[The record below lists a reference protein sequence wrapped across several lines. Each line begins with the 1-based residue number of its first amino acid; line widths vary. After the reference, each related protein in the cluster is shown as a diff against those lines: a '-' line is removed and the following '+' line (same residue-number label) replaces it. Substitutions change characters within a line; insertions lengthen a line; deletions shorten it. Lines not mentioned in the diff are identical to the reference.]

1 MKHSRKK
8 EILGSGKW
16 KQVRL
21 RVLARDGWQCT
32 YCGTHLDNTNA
43 QVDHVVPL
51 AKDSSDPFNMEGL
64 VAACRRCN
72 LQKGDR
78 NNFGVFLGSTPTP
91 PVFLDYISPMQSETM
106 LDSPFKTRP
115 DPDQ

>member
-43 QVDHVVPL
+43 QVDHVIPL

-78 NNFGVFLGSTPTP
+78 NNFGVFLGTVPTP
-91 PVFLDYISPMQSETM
+91 PVFLGSSLPETTVTQPS
-106 LDSPFKTRP
+106 SPFSSP
-115 DPDQ
+115 SQAI

>member
-1 MKHSRKK
+1 LNNNRKK

-16 KQVRL
+16 KAIRL
-21 RVLARDGWQCT
+21 KVLARDGYQCA
-32 YCGTHLDNTNA
+32 YCGIGLDKTNA

-72 LQKGDR
+72 ASKGDR
-78 NNFGVFLGSTPTP
+78 VFLAKEPTP
-91 PVFLDYISPMQSETM
+91 PVFSGSSLPETRVAQP
-106 LDSPFKTRP
+106 DSPFSKP
-115 DPDQ
+115 

>member
-21 RVLARDGWQCT
+21 RVLARDGYQCT
-32 YCGTHLDNTNA
+32 YCGTNLDKTNA
-43 QVDHVVPL
+43 QVDHVIPL
-51 AKDSSDPFNMEGL
+51 AKDSSDPFNMDGL

-72 LQKGDR
+72 LHKGDR
-78 NNFGVFLGSTPTP
+78 VFLGSTPTP
-91 PVFLDYISPMQSETM
+91 PVFSGSSLPETRVAQPS
-106 LDSPFKTRP
+106 SPFSKP
-115 DPDQ
+115 